1 MAVHLEGGH
10 VVFQYSFRGRS
21 PVRLR
26 TRHTYNKNSWV
37 TVVVSRLKLEG
48 RSHIPRCLYVDTL
61 VCVRYTTE
69 RRGSG

>member
-21 PVRLR
+21 AVRLQ

-48 RSHIPRCLYVDTL
+48 R
-61 VCVRYTTE
+61 
-69 RRGSG
+69 